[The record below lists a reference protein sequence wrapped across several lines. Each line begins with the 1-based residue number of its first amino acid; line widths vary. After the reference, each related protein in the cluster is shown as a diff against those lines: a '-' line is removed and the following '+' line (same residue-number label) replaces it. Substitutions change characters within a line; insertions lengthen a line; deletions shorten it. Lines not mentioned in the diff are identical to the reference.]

1 MSLLKA
7 AKLPKS
13 FRRRQL
19 SNTIG
24 VAPNWGLVRLEDRVM
39 LAGDA
44 GVAVQSAQVAVAP
57 STTTHDTASQT
68 HIQATEIAARTIVV
82 IDYRVDDIDSLTKGM
97 DDHAELIVVGQNQDA
112 IDVIGQLI
120 KSSRGKVDALHIVC
134 HGRDGALEIGNGT
147 LDGQTLLEH
156 AGNVQQ
162 WSSQM
167 TSDADILLYG
177 CDVAATDKGI
187 QFIRLMSEL
196 TGADVAASLN
206 RTGAVDNA
214 ADWVLEHSTGNI
226 EAALVFDAATRR
238 SYQHTLNIVINA
250 WGQQGGEQFDL
261 QINGETVQTFTA
273 DTTWTPFVY
282 ETDADVSGD
291 QVRIVFTNDAFDA
304 NTGYDRNLF
313 VNNIQVNGVNF
324 ETNSDGTFST
334 GSYTPED
341 GVVPGFARGI
351 VLHTNGYFQYGA
363 DTSPTVEAGTE
374 ITVTAAG
381 QTGSEVF
388 QITAGDAGILGEFQ
402 VSTAEQEFVV
412 WTPLD
417 VALEDVRVEFINDLF
432 DPSAD
437 YDRNLIVSSIVVT
450 DAETGESDTAI
461 PGNADVFS
469 TGTYLSQ
476 DGVTPGFGRGNT
488 LHANGFFQF
497 APSDVP
503 TGDPSDGPSDDPSG
517 PVSDLTVDTSFGDN
531 GQVLLDS
538 ALDLVTL
545 PDGRF
550 AVNVFTGGGSSGTAS
565 DLIYFTADGQVD
577 TSRGDNGRVSLFGF
591 AGVGLAAF
599 DDGSI
604 LVQSASTT
612 FSSTYT
618 RLDPDGQFD
627 TSFGDD
633 GVVTFPTTTTPEI
646 ALTPDGGFIVAG
658 APITVTFDAN
668 DVARFDSSGQLVTS
682 FGDEGVAFFPEAIE
696 FGEPVVTESGD
707 IFVINQSD
715 FTPLA
720 EIIKL
725 TPDGQRDLSFG
736 DSGTFSIAT
745 NVDPESDELLASN
758 VQLDSQGRLLFAANV
773 DDDNVQIF
781 RLNPN
786 GTIDTSFNSPIFP
799 DVLSFASEFQFDIDA
814 QDRVVGALNEIVD
827 TDVGRDVTRS
837 IFRLNVDGS
846 FDTSFSSDGIGLV
859 SQEVDVQFVDI
870 DAEDIAVLADG
881 SILLLNNSDISRFFV

>member
-1 MSLLKA
+1 M
-7 AKLPKS
+7 
-13 FRRRQL
+13 
-19 SNTIG
+19 
-24 VAPNWGLVRLEDRVM
+24 
-39 LAGDA
+39 
-44 GVAVQSAQVAVAP
+44 
-57 STTTHDTASQT
+57 
-68 HIQATEIAARTIVV
+68 
-82 IDYRVDDIDSLTKGM
+82 
-97 DDHAELIVVGQNQDA
+97 
-112 IDVIGQLI
+112 
-120 KSSRGKVDALHIVC
+120 
-134 HGRDGALEIGNGT
+134 
-147 LDGQTLLEH
+147 
-156 AGNVQQ
+156 
-162 WSSQM
+162 
-167 TSDADILLYG
+167 
-177 CDVAATDKGI
+177 
-187 QFIRLMSEL
+187 
-196 TGADVAASLN
+196 
-206 RTGAVDNA
+206 
-214 ADWVLEHSTGNI
+214 
-226 EAALVFDAATRR
+226 
-238 SYQHTLNIVINA
+238 
-250 WGQQGGEQFDL
+250 
-261 QINGETVQTFTA
+261 
-273 DTTWTPFVY
+273 
-282 ETDADVSGD
+282 
-291 QVRIVFTNDAFDA
+291 
-304 NTGYDRNLF
+304 
-313 VNNIQVNGVNF
+313 
-324 ETNSDGTFST
+324 
-334 GSYTPED
+334 
-341 GVVPGFARGI
+341 
-351 VLHTNGYFQYGA
+351 
-363 DTSPTVEAGTE
+363 
-374 ITVTAAG
+374 
-381 QTGSEVF
+381 
-388 QITAGDAGILGEFQ
+388 
-402 VSTAEQEFVV
+402 
-412 WTPLD
+412 
-417 VALEDVRVEFINDLF
+417 
-432 DPSAD
+432 
-437 YDRNLIVSSIVVT
+437 
-450 DAETGESDTAI
+450 
-461 PGNADVFS
+461 
-469 TGTYLSQ
+469 
-476 DGVTPGFGRGNT
+476 
-488 LHANGFFQF
+488 
-497 APSDVP
+497 
-503 TGDPSDGPSDDPSG
+503 
-517 PVSDLTVDTSFGDN
+517 
-531 GQVLLDS
+531 
-538 ALDLVTL
+538 
-545 PDGRF
+545 
-550 AVNVFTGGGSSGTAS
+550 
-565 DLIYFTADGQVD
+565 D
-577 TSRGDNGRVSLFGF
+577 TSRGDNGRVALFGF

-604 LVQSASTT
+604 LVQSPSTT
-612 FSSTYT
+612 LSSTYT

-682 FGDEGVAFFPEAIE
+682 FGDGGVAFFPEAIE